1 MTTHVETGK
10 HIVSE
15 SLVSEMR
22 RVDEAG
28 NKNSSALC
36 IVEGPCMEFGRVN
49 QNNRIYSR
57 KLIEDRII
65 NYKPDRK
72 STRLNSSHS

>member
-49 QNNRIYSR
+49 QNNRI
-57 KLIEDRII
+57 
-65 NYKPDRK
+65 
-72 STRLNSSHS
+72 